1 MGLEQY
7 AKSVRETADNLRI
20 IDDALF
26 RLMAE
31 KEGVCQEI
39 LRTLLDMPSLN
50 VVKVTAQSVVKS
62 LHREVTLDALCV
74 LENGEYINVEM
85 QKGSGND
92 DVVRTRFHAAA
103 LTSAYTPKGTDFADV
118 PQVTI
123 LYITEYDALNNGQAV
138 THVKRC
144 MKTRGGFIPVYDKE
158 DIFFANTEIKEDS
171 DKSELLQLFLRN
183 KAFDD
188 AKFPEI
194 SKAVKYF
201 KETEGGRSEVCKTVE
216 NYAKIY
222 AEEAAAESRRE
233 GRKEGENILA
243 DTVVRL
249 RQGETPEQLAAR
261 GIGQSTIDLAMTIK

>member
-1 MGLEQY
+1 
-7 AKSVRETADNLRI
+7 
-20 IDDALF
+20 
-26 RLMAE
+26 
-31 KEGVCQEI
+31 
-39 LRTLLDMPSLN
+39 
-50 VVKVTAQSVVKS
+50 
-62 LHREVTLDALCV
+62 
-74 LENGEYINVEM
+74 
-85 QKGSGND
+85 
-92 DVVRTRFHAAA
+92 
-103 LTSAYTPKGTDFADV
+103 
-118 PQVTI
+118 
-123 LYITEYDALNNGQAV
+123 
-138 THVKRC
+138 